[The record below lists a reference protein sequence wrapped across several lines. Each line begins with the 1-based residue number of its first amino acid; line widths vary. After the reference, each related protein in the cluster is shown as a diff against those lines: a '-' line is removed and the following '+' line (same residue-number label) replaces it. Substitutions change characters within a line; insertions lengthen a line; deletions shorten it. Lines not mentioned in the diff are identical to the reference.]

1 MQYSVPSSLIV
12 LALKPFK
19 TSLPVSVASQLHH
32 PLGVL
37 FLAALLVVVRKHQEF
52 EVFFAMI
59 CIQNIEET
67 HRLPPFNS
75 SF

>member
-12 LALKPFK
+12 FALKPFK

-32 PLGVL
+32 PQGVL

-52 EVFFAMI
+52 EVFL
-59 CIQNIEET
+59 
-67 HRLPPFNS
+67 R
-75 SF
+75 

>member
-52 EVFFAMI
+52 EVFL
-59 CIQNIEET
+59 
-67 HRLPPFNS
+67 R
-75 SF
+75 